1 MNSHVR
7 HAVWCNISCKLDT
20 AVHSDRMRKWKRK
33 WEAEKLIVVASV
45 WCCSVVGPESRATEV
60 IWLWT
65 LTAVWLV
72 PHDSRASLTQTEAPI
87 GTALR
92 WLWSLSQYFQLWRP
106 VPIAQIARQDWR
118 RRKEPNVSSL
128 CRGVFWKAQLSDYE
142 YNKSAIIS
150 VERDRKRRTPCK
162 TSSDEAVQGKRN
174 DVPSNPRK
182 VPNI

>member
-1 MNSHVR
+1 M
-7 HAVWCNISCKLDT
+7 T
-20 AVHSDRMRKWKRK
+20 ACGNENEIEKRK
-33 WEAEKLIVVASV
+33 KLIEVASV
-45 WCCSVVGPESRATEV
+45 WCCSVVGPESRVTEV

-72 PHDSRASLTQTEAPI
+72 PHDSRASLTQTEASI
-87 GTALR
+87 GTALW

-142 YNKSAIIS
+142 YNKSAIML
-150 VERDRKRRTPCK
+150 VARDRKRR
-162 TSSDEAVQGKRN
+162 VWGFRQR
-174 DVPSNPRK
+174 RFF
-182 VPNI
+182 

>member
-1 MNSHVR
+1 MKTKVR
-7 HAVWCNISCKLDT
+7 
-20 AVHSDRMRKWKRK
+20 RKT
-33 WEAEKLIVVASV
+33 LIEVASV

-87 GTALR
+87 GTAL
-92 WLWSLSQYFQLWRP
+92 WWVWSLSQYFQLWRP

-128 CRGVFWKAQLSDYE
+128 CRGVFWKAQISDYE

-150 VERDRKRRTPCK
+150 VERDRKCRTHAKPPQMSWSPLAAWAL
-162 TSSDEAVQGKRN
+162 SSGTFHTCRSHQIRSSFTPEVR
-174 DVPSNPRK
+174 PRSH
-182 VPNI
+182 